1 MSEEKKTTEEQAD
14 PKVRIPEEVK
24 ESAQKIWLA
33 GLGALS
39 AAEQEG
45 SKLFKTL
52 VEKGEKF
59 EGRGKTAYEDAKE
72 DMEDAVS
79 GAKEK
84 AETAWD
90 KIEDRLDE
98 VVSGAFKRF
107 GVPSREEIA
116 TLTLRVEELT
126 KVVEELKPA
135 APAKKAAPR
144 AKSTAAKTTAAG
156 N

>member
-1 MSEEKKTTEEQAD
+1 MSNEHDSQDNVKD
-14 PKVRIPEEVK
+14 RIPAELR

-59 EGRGKTAYEDAKE
+59 ESRGRDVVDDAKE
-72 DMEDAVS
+72 DVTDAVDD
-79 GAKEK
+79 AKTK
-84 AETAWD
+84 AETAWE
-90 KIEDRLDE
+90 KVEDRVD
-98 VVSGAFKRF
+98 GAVASALKRF

-116 TLTLRVEELT
+116 TLTQRVEELT
-126 KVVEELKPA
+126 RVVEQLKPA
-135 APAKKAAPR
+135 AKKTSAR
-144 AKSTAAKTTAAG
+144 GSKSTSTG